1 MYFDFVFFC
10 VRLLSGDVRKT
21 PQFRSARRRATIGLT
36 DLGNNLD
43 LGDVLG
49 TAGSAHVIRVDAL
62 VELGGIGRAAFVL
75 GQVRTH
81 ALTVLH
87 PSHL

>member
-1 MYFDFVFFC
+1 MCQAFE
-10 VRLLSGDVRKT
+10 
-21 PQFRSARRRATIGLT
+21 RRRQKDTTISQRQAGAGRQLVGLT

-62 VELGGIGRAAFVL
+62 VKLGGIGRAAFVL

-81 ALTVLH
+81 ALTVLLH
-87 PSHL
+87 PSHLDL

>member
-1 MYFDFVFFC
+1 MCQAFERRRQKDTTVSQ
-10 VRLLSGDVRKT
+10 R
-21 PQFRSARRRATIGLT
+21 ARRRATIGLT

-49 TAGSAHVIRVDAL
+49 TAGSAHVIRVDVL